1 MAAKR
6 KASAMLHK
14 VNFIE
19 RKIIKCFFFLH
30 FFYEWKT
37 INFKFSSQFFFF
49 LFFFLVKSS
58 HALWFVFRSFTNTQK
73 LKDSISSQQSE
84 NHEATLNTDESY
96 ASLLKDAD
104 KLKLMLLAWNYQNS
118 AALRSN
124 GNSSADLNSV
134 SSLWEQYQNALGL
147 NVTKNNG
154 EGAVSPVSI
163 I

>member
-1 MAAKR
+1 
-6 KASAMLHK
+6 
-14 VNFIE
+14 
-19 RKIIKCFFFLH
+19 
-30 FFYEWKT
+30 
-37 INFKFSSQFFFF
+37 
-49 LFFFLVKSS
+49 
-58 HALWFVFRSFTNTQK
+58 
-73 LKDSISSQQSE
+73 
-84 NHEATLNTDESY
+84 
-96 ASLLKDAD
+96 
-104 KLKLMLLAWNYQNS
+104 MLLAWNYQNS